1 MVDAELDYMKFK
13 QGKVKEAI
21 ERLKG
26 LQKSDNTEDAHIEA
40 DDILCELVAIFVAGE
55 VVEEWE
61 KSKRS
66 LWWKMSCGRRKTT
79 RPYRKTY
86 VG

>member
-1 MVDAELDYMKFK
+1 MVDAELDFMKFK

-26 LQKSDNTEDAHIEA
+26 LQKSDDTEDAHIEA
-40 DDILCELVAIFVAGE
+40 DDILCELVAVFVSGE

-61 KSKRS
+61 KVPK
-66 LWWKMSCGRRKTT
+66 W
-79 RPYRKTY
+79 YA
-86 VG
+86 